1 MHSLFSAG
9 LLPANHLGAGLLEAG
24 LKVIVL
30 GAGVIGVSSAW
41 YLSKLGHDVVVVDR
55 QPAAGL
61 ETSFANGAQ
70 ISVSQS
76 EPWAAPSAPMKVIKW
91 LFKEDAPLLF
101 RPQLDWQQ
109 LSWGLEFLIECLPS
123 RYRFNIQQ
131 MVNLGLYSRQ
141 SLQALR
147 AETGIEY
154 DHLTRGI
161 MQFYTEES
169 DYAGAAE
176 ACALL
181 SQYGIER
188 HVVSREEAVRI
199 EPALASLGHKLR
211 GASYAESDESGDA
224 FKFTQNLSKLAEARG
239 VKFMYDT
246 AIETLCVD
254 KRTEGGR
261 ISSVMVKQKD
271 SVSVEAMSADAYV
284 VCLGSYSTPML
295 KTIGITIPV
304 YPAKGYSATL
314 VTEGFSGAPHVSLTD
329 EAMKIVF
336 SRVGDRMRIAGTAEL
351 AGYSTE
357 LNMVRCEALIRRAR
371 ELFPDAADYDRPQY
385 WAGLRPSTPSNRPL
399 IGRANYSNLFLNTG
413 HGTLGWTEGPGS
425 GRALA
430 DLVSGKVP
438 EVDYRF
444 LNVDGRIPRAA

>member
-1 MHSLFSAG
+1 V
-9 LLPANHLGAGLLEAG
+9 
-24 LKVIVL
+24 KVIVL

-41 YLSKLGHDVVVVDR
+41 YLSKLGHEVIVIDR
-55 QPAAGL
+55 QSAAGL

-70 ISVSQS
+70 VSVSQS
-76 EPWAAPSAPMKVIKW
+76 EPWSAPSAPLKVMKWIM
-91 LFKEDAPLLF
+91 KEDAPLLF
-101 RPQLDWQQ
+101 RPQLNWHQ
-109 LSWGLEFLIECLPS
+109 LSWGMEFLIECLPS

-131 MVNLGLYSRQ
+131 MVNLGLYSRE

-147 AETGIEY
+147 AETNIQY

-161 MQFYTEES
+161 MQFYTEEE
-169 DYAGAAE
+169 DFAGAAE

-181 SQYGIER
+181 SKYGIAR
-188 HVVSREEAVRI
+188 RMVDREEAVKI
-199 EPALASLGHKLR
+199 EPALASLGAKLL

-224 FKFTQNLSKLAEARG
+224 FKFTQNLAKLCEARG

-246 AIETLCVD
+246 TIEAIRHDE
-254 KRTEGGR
+254 ER
-261 ISSVMVKQKD
+261 ITSVMVKRRD
-271 SVSVEAMSADAYV
+271 SQTFDAISADAYV
-284 VCLGSYSTPML
+284 LALGSYSTPML
-295 KTIGITIPV
+295 KTIGVPIPV

-314 VTEGFSGAPHVSLTD
+314 STEGFSGAPYVSLTD
-329 EAMKIVF
+329 EAKKIVF

-351 AGYSTE
+351 AGYNTE
-357 LNMVRCEALIRRAR
+357 LNMVRCEALIKRAR
-371 ELFPDAADYDRPQY
+371 ELFPNAADYDHPQY
-385 WAGLRPSTPSNRPL
+385 WTGLRPSTPSNRPL
-399 IGRANYSNLFLNTG
+399 IGRARYRNLFLNTG

-444 LNVDGRIPRAA
+444 LHVDGRKPS

>member
-109 LSWGLEFLIECLPS
+109 LSWGLQFLIECLPS

-161 MQFYTEES
+161 MQFYTEQS

-188 HVVSREEAVRI
+188 HVISREEAVRI
-199 EPALASLGHKLR
+199 EPALASLGNKLL

-224 FKFTQNLSKLAEARG
+224 FKFTQNLSKLCEARG
-239 VKFMYDT
+239 VRFMYDT
-246 AIETLCVD
+246 AIETLRVD
-254 KRTEGGR
+254 KSAEGGR
-261 ISSVMVKQKD
+261 IASVMVKQKN
-271 SVSVEAMSADAYV
+271 SVNVEAMSADAYV
-284 VCLGSYSTPML
+284 VCLGAYSTPML

-371 ELFPDAADYDRPQY
+371 ELFPDAADYDHPQY
-385 WAGLRPSTPSNRPL
+385 WTGLRPSTPSNRPL

-438 EVDYRF
+438 EVEYRF
-444 LNVDGRIPRAA
+444 LNVDGRKPSAA

>member
-1 MHSLFSAG
+1 M
-9 LLPANHLGAGLLEAG
+9 
-24 LKVIVL
+24 KVIVL

-41 YLSKLGHDVVVVDR
+41 YLSKLGQDVVVVDR

-109 LSWGLEFLIECLPS
+109 FSWGLEFLIECLPS

-131 MVNLGLYSRQ
+131 MVNLGLYSRE

-147 AETGIEY
+147 TETGIEY

-161 MQFYTEES
+161 MQFYTEAS
-169 DYAGAAE
+169 DYARAAE
-176 ACALL
+176 ACTLL

-188 HVVSREEAVRI
+188 HVISREEAVRI
-199 EPALASLGHKLR
+199 EPALASLGAKLR

-224 FKFTQNLSKLAEARG
+224 FKFTQNLSKLAAARG

-246 AIETLCVD
+246 TIEALRVD
-254 KRTEGGR
+254 KSAEGGR
-261 ISSVMVKQKD
+261 ISSVVVKHKE
-271 SVSVEAMSADAYV
+271 SVSYEAMSADAYV

-295 KTIGITIPV
+295 KTIGISIPV

-314 VTEGFSGAPHVSLTD
+314 VTEGFSGAPQVSLTD

-357 LNMVRCEALIRRAR
+357 LNMVRCEALIKRAR
-371 ELFPDAADYDRPQY
+371 ELFPNAADYDRPQY
-385 WAGLRPSTPSNRPL
+385 WTGLRPSTPSNRPL

-430 DLVSGKVP
+430 DLVSGRVP

-444 LNVDGRIPRAA
+444 LNVDGRKSAAAL